1 MDRKRINLWWR
12 NRNPTK
18 KKNEKELAVHLV
30 ATMMEEER
38 CTEKKTIRKEAK
50 KNATTRSQKTKKNI
64 SPCWYFSCVF
74 VIQPDY
80 DYFSFKVSC
89 VAGASSNC
97 VHSKW
102 NRPNR
107 LRNRKKWWQIEQNN
121 PVYVCL
127 CDTIESICHIGF
139 FLLRSGNPRFF
150 GKPRWLDS
158 FRFVLFFFL
167 LDVPF
172 PNSETRVHAAKSSNN
187 LFFNYYY

>member
-1 MDRKRINLWWR
+1 MAKPKPDKKKERKRARGTSRCDNDGR
-12 NRNPTK
+12 RAVHR
-18 KKNEKELAVHLV
+18 KKNNQKRSKKECHYEKPED
-30 ATMMEEER
+30 
-38 CTEKKTIRKEAK
+38 
-50 KNATTRSQKTKKNI
+50 KKNI